1 MTLLEFAR
9 GPALTV
15 ALTVFVAGTLWR
27 VFRLASRPAPPD
39 RSAPR
44 VDAAAVGALHGIVR
58 RFWPHP
64 RFGARIGFS
73 VFIGYL
79 YHLGLAVIVFA
90 YLPHIEFIRKLIGVG
105 WPALPPQ
112 VTYFAGG
119 VTFFALAVA
128 LMLRLTDPVKRL
140 LSRFDDYFSWLVT
153 FLPVATGMAAF
164 DTARGFSD
172 VYIAVHLLSVE
183 LFLLWFPF
191 GKLMHAGLAFWSR
204 GITGAKYARRGA
216 MP

>member
-15 ALTVFVAGTLWR
+15 ALAVFVAGTLWR
-27 VFRLASRPAPPD
+27 IAWLIARPAPRD
-39 RSAPR
+39 LSKARGS
-44 VDAAAVGALHGIVR
+44 AAAGALHGIVR

-79 YHLGLAVIVFA
+79 YHLGLALIVFA

-105 WPALPPQ
+105 WPALPSQ

-119 VTFFALAVA
+119 ITFFALVVA

-140 LSRFDDYFSWLVT
+140 LSRFDDYFSWLVV

-164 DTARGFSD
+164 NAARGFSEG
-172 VYIAVHLLSVE
+172 YIAIHLLSVE
-183 LFLLWFPF
+183 LLLVWFPF
-191 GKLMHAGLAFWSR
+191 GKLMHAGLAFWAR

-216 MP
+216 LP

>member
-27 VFRLASRPAPPD
+27 IVRLASRPAPRD
-39 RSAPR
+39 LSVPR
-44 VDAAAVGALHGIVR
+44 VDAAVTGALHGIVR

-64 RFGARIGFS
+64 RFGAKIGFS

-79 YHLGLAVIVFA
+79 YHIGLAVIVFA
-90 YLPHIEFIRKLIGVG
+90 YLPHIAFIRKLIGIG
-105 WPALPPQ
+105 WPALPAP

-119 VTFFALAVA
+119 VTMFALIIA

-164 DTARGFSD
+164 DTATGFSHG
-172 VYIAVHLLSVE
+172 YIAVHLLTVE
-183 LFLLWFPF
+183 LLLVWFPF

-216 MP
+216 LP